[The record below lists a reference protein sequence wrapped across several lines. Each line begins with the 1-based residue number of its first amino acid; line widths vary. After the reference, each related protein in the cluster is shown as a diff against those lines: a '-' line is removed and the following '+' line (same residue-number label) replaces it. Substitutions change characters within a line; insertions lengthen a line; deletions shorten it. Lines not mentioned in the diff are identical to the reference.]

1 MYRGIDRLIFTL
13 AILAPAALGAQDQ
26 ATPDSQAAAAKPREL
41 LSHTF
46 TLTNHERVKVGLVK
60 GERYRIELEGTGIR
74 FQIKPVQPGMQR
86 PRVQELMAGQGV
98 AGTILSRIEPLAT
111 GEYYIETVGGD
122 PGRPVRVTLST
133 EPRTPDDE

>member
-1 MYRGIDRLIFTL
+1 MYRRIDRLMFIL

-26 ATPDSQAAAAKPREL
+26 AKPDSHTAAAQPL
-41 LSHTF
+41 LAHTF
-46 TLTNHERVKVGLVK
+46 TITNHERVKVSLVK

-74 FQIKPVQPGMQR
+74 FQIKPAQPGMQR

-111 GEYYIETVGGD
+111 GEYFIETVGGD
-122 PGRPVRVTLST
+122 PGRPVRVTLT
-133 EPRTPDDE
+133 PEPRPSDEE